1 VIDDP
6 AVPPRRRPSILLIV
20 SLCLNLA
27 LIGLAAMMFMRTGMR
42 GLEPHEPKAGLS
54 AQALMRM
61 VPGEKD
67 KIAGIIDAHRA
78 HLHELR
84 QQAMQARA
92 DLFGVLSAPDFDK
105 AAFAKSIA
113 TVQGADAA
121 LEAENLKTTADAVA
135 VLTPKERES
144 VADQV
149 HKPSRSWL
157 RRMFRK
163 R

>member
-1 VIDDP
+1 VSDDP

-27 LIGLAAMMFMRTGMR
+27 LIGLAAVMFMRSV
-42 GLEPHEPKAGLS
+42 EPHEPKAGLS
-54 AQALMRM
+54 AQALTRM
-61 VPGEKD
+61 VPAEKD
-67 KIAGIIDAHRA
+67 KIAAIVDAHRA
-78 HLHELR
+78 RLHELR
-84 QQAMQARA
+84 QQAVQARA
-92 DLFGVLSAPDFDK
+92 ELFGVLSAPEFDR

-113 TVQGADAA
+113 TVQAADAA

-135 VLTPKERES
+135 VLTSKERES
-144 VADQV
+144 VAGLVQ
-149 HKPSRSWL
+149 KPSHSWF